1 MGWGGIVSRAGGN
14 YTKYVESNA
23 ISIKSTNFWHRLNA
37 IRQIKCTS
45 VHYVAFNQPIVAF
58 TLSGDHLALGDE

>member
-1 MGWGGIVSRAGGN
+1 MGWDIIVSRAGGN
-14 YTKYVESNA
+14 YTKYVGQNA

-45 VHYVAFNQPIVAF
+45 VHYIAFNLPTVAF
-58 TLSGDHLALGDE
+58 TLSGDQRKNY